1 MVISSMSLG
10 GASRVMS
17 ILANCWAQRGD
28 EVVLITLDMPEA
40 DAFALHPAVRRV
52 GLDLMG
58 YSRGPVA
65 ALVNNQKRLRGLRR
79 AIAASGARVV
89 LSFEDRT
96 NVMVMVATL
105 GLGVRQVICE
115 RTDVTRHRIGRLWPM
130 LRRLSYPLATALVVQ
145 TRALVPWARSVMFG
159 ARRVHVVPNPVPME
173 AFARTRVPERGHK
186 LVSVGRLEP
195 EKGYDVL
202 LRAFAQVATGFSDWN
217 LVIAG
222 DGSQREFLAALVR
235 SLGLTERVHLA
246 GYIAEPEKILADGA
260 IFVMASRYEGFPN
273 ALLEAM
279 ASGLPVI
286 STACVGSCE
295 LVTEGVSGIL
305 VPVEN
310 EEALAAAMCRLM
322 IDEKLRERLGRSA
335 RAAAERYSIDTVIHE
350 WDALVAQPCPLSSS

>member
-1 MVISSMSLG
+1 MKIAMVISSMSLG

-17 ILANCWAQRGD
+17 ILANCWARRGD
-28 EVVLITLDMPEA
+28 DVVIITLDMPEA
-40 DAFALHPAVRRV
+40 DAFVLHPAVRRV

-58 YSRGPVA
+58 YSHGPVA
-65 ALVNNQKRLRGLRR
+65 ALMNNQKRLRGLRH
-79 AIAASGARVV
+79 AIAASRAPVV

-96 NVMVMVATL
+96 NVMVMFATL
-105 GLGVRQVICE
+105 GMRVRQVICE
-115 RTDVTRHRIGRLWPM
+115 RTDVTRHRIGRLWPV

-159 ARRVHVVPNPVPME
+159 ARRVHVLPNPVPME
-173 AFARTRVPERGHK
+173 AFASASRGARGHT

-202 LRAFAQVATGFSDWN
+202 LRAFARVAPEFPDWD

-222 DGSQREFLAALVR
+222 DGTQREPLAALVR
-235 SLGLTERVHLA
+235 ALGLAGRARLA
-246 GYIAEPEKILADGA
+246 GHIAEPGTVLAEGA

-295 LVTEGVSGIL
+295 LVAEGVSGIL
-305 VPVEN
+305 VPVEDD
-310 EEALAAAMCRLM
+310 EALAAGLRRL
-322 IDEKLRERLGRSA
+322 ISDEKLRDRFGRNA
-335 RAAAERYSIDTVIHE
+335 LAAARRYALDSVIHE
-350 WDALVAQPCPLSSS
+350 WDAVLA